1 MIRKTL
7 SLTAP
12 LLAVAAFA
20 PGVAGATALHS
31 APTLRHI
38 DGGKIQLQFTT
49 DKKLTIKKTK
59 ITVNGDRVAFLK
71 RAGKHGK
78 DFRYTALVKVPGL
91 QDGHKYKVRFRFSD
105 GDTAVRLSKLL

>member
-7 SLTAP
+7 SLAAP
-12 LLAVAAFA
+12 LVAAAAFA
-20 PGVAGATALHS
+20 PGVAGATTLHS

-49 DKKLTIKKTK
+49 DEKLVVKKTK
-59 ITVNGDRVAFLK
+59 ITVNGDVVDFLK
-71 RAGKHGK
+71 AAGRHGK
-78 DFRYTALVKVPGL
+78 DYRYTALVKVPGL
-91 QDGHKYKVRFRFSD
+91 KDGHKYKVRFRFPD